1 MGQIKYNCGLWFST
15 SAANGTEQKMMGD
28 VKNLADGL
36 TRLRVSPEE
45 RIAYP
50 ISSHLAAGLADT
62 SRGLADICWMKNK
75 TE

>member
-1 MGQIKYNCGLWFST
+1 MIVVCGFQPLLQ
-15 SAANGTEQKMMGD
+15 TELSKMMGD

-50 ISSHLAAGLADT
+50 ISSPFSIRPSRHIQMLSRHLLGE
-62 SRGLADICWMKNK
+62 K
-75 TE
+75 